1 MKNICSF
8 CNNLLKIKFAEN
20 IRKFNKLYDVYVCE
34 ICMVGFTIPMPSQQ
48 DLSEFYLPGAYRL
61 DTGKRFNPIFE
72 YLIYLFRL
80 LRKREIQK
88 YVKTGHILDIGCGR
102 GLFLHLM
109 RKHGWK
115 VAGVEFDEETAL
127 HVSKA
132 YGFKVIPSEFISE
145 LPDKSFD
152 VITLFH
158 VLEHTISPQMTINEC
173 KRLLKEGGL
182 LVIEVPNL
190 SSLQASIGKKA
201 WFHLDLPHHS
211 YHFLEVGI
219 KALLKKNS
227 FRILRVKQF
236 SLEYNPFGWLQTLLN
251 MAGLR
256 ENLFY
261 SLLKS
266 SELREKEL
274 SGFRKKDLFL
284 TFILLPIFLPLS
296 FMLSLF
302 ESFFLRK
309 GGTIGVYAVKEQ
321 TSAVSISPRG
331 FDDFR

>member
-8 CNNLLKIKFAEN
+8 CNNPLNIKFAEN
-20 IRKFNKLYDVYVCE
+20 IRKFDKLYDVNVCE
-34 ICMVGFTIPMPSQQ
+34 TCMIGFTFPIPSQQ
-48 DLSEFYLPGAYRL
+48 DLYGFYLPGAYRL
-61 DTGKRFNPIFE
+61 DTGKRFSPIFE

-88 YVKTGHILDIGCGR
+88 YVKNGSILDIGCGR

-109 RKHGWK
+109 RKHGWE
-115 VAGVEFDEETAL
+115 VAGVEFDEESAL
-127 HVSKA
+127 KVSNA
-132 YGFKVIPSEFISE
+132 YGIKVIPSQSLSK

-158 VLEHTISPQMTINEC
+158 VLEHTIHPQMTINEC
-173 KRLLKEGGL
+173 KRLLKDGGL
-182 LVIEVPNL
+182 LVVEVPNL
-190 SSLQASIGKKA
+190 YSLQASIGKKA
-201 WFHLDLPHHS
+201 WFHLDLPHHF
-211 YHFLEVGI
+211 YHFSDVGI

-251 MAGLR
+251 MSGLR

-266 SELREKEL
+266 RELREKEM
-274 SGFRKKDLFL
+274 SVFRKKDLFL
-284 TFILLPIFLPLS
+284 TFMLLPIFLPLS

-321 TSAVSISPRG
+321 KEGVSISPEG
-331 FDDFR
+331 V